1 MQVIDIPE
9 TALTVKPNYTERP
22 DLTVVAEIKAHIK
35 QTGAPHLWPGH
46 THTKPPRGAIVRYL
60 GEFDLPPSHAGPRNR
75 ERWAPCPCCKP
86 YTPWY
91 YKDGRIAWFP
101 EERVI
106 RNMGGD
112 CFKSIN
118 ASGHAEAERL
128 FREEEAER
136 RNEAYLL
143 RCLPQVPEALA
154 AIEQNAPIISEID
167 RVRFILSDRMTRT
180 IGFDLWA
187 HLRSDGV
194 LRYEV
199 TRTERRVDRSG
210 NESTATVYDL
220 ERYGPLAGFE
230 MLKPNVVP
238 IAERVERFASRL
250 RTLNFGESS
259 ADAVA
264 RMDRQER
271 TRAAKNIGTIP
282 DINEL
287 ISEAE
292 TVRQMLSPLALGSL
306 DGWSRTPGAPAKI
319 YISLSDD
326 RTQLFLGNTKEDARA
341 VRINIAFFNNMRRMP
356 AISRLTR
363 QFE

>member
-1 MQVIDIPE
+1 
-9 TALTVKPNYTERP
+9 
-22 DLTVVAEIKAHIK
+22 
-35 QTGAPHLWPGH
+35 
-46 THTKPPRGAIVRYL
+46 
-60 GEFDLPPSHAGPRNR
+60 
-75 ERWAPCPCCKP
+75 
-86 YTPWY
+86 
-91 YKDGRIAWFP
+91 
-101 EERVI
+101 
-106 RNMGGD
+106 MGGD

-250 RTLNFGESS
+250 RTFNFGESS
-259 ADAVA
+259 ADVVA

-306 DGWSRTPGAPAKI
+306 NGWGRTPGAPAKI